1 MFTKKPCAPPVPS
14 FLFPALLFAALAA
27 LPALSVLPQA
37 ARAQPSAPAPVRSS
51 ASPALEEIV
60 VTARKREES
69 LQETPLS
76 ISAFAA
82 EEMQAANMI
91 DLRDIGKYTPGM
103 SFTSFGMGSSEAGAV
118 FIRGIGQ
125 VDHIVTTDPGVGL
138 YIDGVY
144 VGRNQGGALDLLDI
158 ERVEVL
164 RGPQGTLF
172 GKNTI
177 GGAVSVI
184 TRKPT
189 GENGA
194 YTDFTL
200 GDGRRFN
207 LAAGAEFALTERVAM
222 RAGLLR
228 KKRDGVGKQVFTGDE
243 SGDEDSLG
251 ARISLH
257 RSGEASELTLTMDGM
272 RARQSAVPH
281 SAFALDPVQ
290 FPGISSCYRAAEPGA
305 DDPYPPC
312 EGAGGGPLVNYSLD
326 DLASDQD
333 LFGVAATF
341 RRGFGDAFSMQS
353 ITAYR
358 EMEYQGNLDHDGAPQ
373 RVVYYHETGVSEQFS
388 QELQWSGGSDA
399 DALEWIAGL
408 YYFTEEGHN
417 LQDDYDLAGHG
428 QRLTQVETESFA
440 AFGQGTLELG
450 ARFSLALGARYTR
463 ESKDYDVVYR
473 NLGASDPSP
482 GATAP
487 GSGSG
492 PGMTAPPSTPGT
504 PGTTPP
510 APAPGASPS
519 PAPASPYRV
528 PPSTLKE
535 TWDAFSG
542 TLNLRYRLGERSLLY
557 LSYARGFRSGGF
569 AARPTQASSVGA
581 YDPEFVNMYELGWK
595 AQHFADRL
603 RVNAALYFGD
613 YEDYQAQVNRVGE
626 SFDTRTLNAAEAEIS
641 GAELELTALFSVFRL
656 AGSYAYTNAEID
668 ALKLAPTLQAGFAAG
683 AKLPFV
689 SRHTYSLA
697 PQVELPTPGGGSLLL
712 RADWSYRSA
721 FFGQIA
727 NAPEERQGGYGL
739 LNARIEFRAAR
750 GALRVA
756 LYGINLFDKRYAR
769 VRQYY
774 PGFFGV
780 ALWNTDSREVGVS
793 LRYEL

>member
-1 MFTKKPCAPPVPS
+1 MFAKDICAPSVSSLLIPRRLRRS
-14 FLFPALLFAALAA
+14 PALLLSALLA
-27 LPALSVLPQA
+27 LPVLPALPQA
-37 ARAQPSAPAPVRSS
+37 AWSESPLTSPSPSTSPV
-51 ASPALEEIV
+51 LEEIV

-76 ISAFAA
+76 ISAFAR
-82 EEMQAANMI
+82 EDMQAANMI

-103 SFTSFGMGSSEAGAV
+103 TFTSFGMGSSEAGAV
-118 FIRGIGQ
+118 FIRGVGQ

-144 VGRNQGGALDLLDI
+144 MGRNQGAALDLLDV

-177 GGAVSVI
+177 GGAVNVI
-184 TRKPT
+184 TGRPS
-189 GENGA
+189 GENGGHMN
-194 YTDFTL
+194 FEV
-200 GDGRRFN
+200 GSKRRFN
-207 LAAGAEFALTERVAM
+207 LALGGEFALTERVGI
-222 RAGLLR
+222 RGGVLS
-228 KKRDGVGKQVFTGDE
+228 KNRDGVGRQVFTGDQ
-243 SGDEDSLG
+243 SGDEDSLA

-257 RSGEASELTLTMDGM
+257 RRGEASEFTLSMDGT

-281 SAFALDPVQ
+281 SPFALDPVA
-290 FPGISSCYRAAEPGA
+290 FPGIASCYRAAGPEA
-305 DDPYPPC
+305 LDPYPPC

-341 RRGFGDAFSMQS
+341 SRSFGETLSMKS

-358 EMEYQGNLDHDGAPQ
+358 EMDYQGNLDHDGAPQ
-373 RVVYYHETGVSEQFS
+373 RVVYYHETGASEQFS
-388 QELQWSGGSDA
+388 QELQWSGGPSA
-399 DALEWIAGL
+399 GALRWIAGL

-417 LQDDYDLAGHG
+417 LQDDFDLAGHG
-428 QRLTQVETESFA
+428 QRRTQVESESFA
-440 AFGQGTLELG
+440 AFGQGTLDFG

-473 NLGASDPSP
+473 NLGASDPD
-482 GATAP
+482 
-487 GSGSG
+487 
-492 PGMTAPPSTPGT
+492 
-504 PGTTPP
+504 P
-510 APAPGASPS
+510 AAPGAGMG
-519 PAPASPYRV
+519 AASPYRV
-528 PPSTLKE
+528 PPSALKE

-542 TLNLRYRLGERSLLY
+542 TLNLHYRLGESSMLY

-603 RVNAALYFGD
+603 RVNAALYIGD
-613 YEDYQAQVNRVGE
+613 YQDYQAQVNRVGE

-641 GAELELTALFSVFRL
+641 GAELEWTALFSVFRL
-656 AGSYAYTNAEID
+656 VGSYAYTDAEI
-668 ALKLAPTLQAGFAAG
+668 AEVKLAPTLRANFAAG
-683 AKLPFV
+683 ARLPFV
-689 SRHTYSLA
+689 SRHTTSLA
-697 PQVELPTPGGGSLLL
+697 PQVELPLSRGGSLLL

-727 NAPEERQGGYGL
+727 NAPEERQSGYGL

-750 GALRVA
+750 GALRIA

-780 ALWNTDSREVGVS
+780 ALWNTDTREVGVS
-793 LRYEL
+793 VRYEL